1 MGGVL
6 AGTVA
11 SAARQMEISNMQ
23 ANIGVLR
30 AVRPVILGALV
41 LGAGAVDAT
50 GTLPDPTCAQFR
62 LPPLEQGS
70 MLQTTQPNGP
80 ESAMVRRSLPV
91 AVGAEFIGPT
101 RYAIGE
107 DDQIMLMEL
116 DLFTLAPGPGSCLSC
131 KRPHP
136 SVGPLLK
143 IAVRSERP
151 DLSVSGIL
159 ARVFFDLEGSA
170 NKFTFNPETNSYSFD
185 YSGYVELGSEFDG
198 VTKVEYPGKRRSI
211 NEGRSFY
218 YDLADDGTVKGALR
232 CDNVGRVPVPHCD
245 YYADAGEL
253 TYDATFRR
261 TLMPEFERIKAVS
274 EKFVSCLLE
283 PLDQVPESTRT
294 TGGEGE

>member
-1 MGGVL
+1 
-6 AGTVA
+6 
-11 SAARQMEISNMQ
+11 MQ
-23 ANIGVLR
+23 ANIGTLR
-30 AVRPVILGALV
+30 VVRSVILGALV
-41 LGAGAVDAT
+41 LGAGAAGAT
-50 GTLPDPTCAQFR
+50 DTLPDPTCAQFR

-107 DDQIMLMEL
+107 ADQIMLIEL

-131 KRPHP
+131 KRPRP

-159 ARVFFDLEGSA
+159 AGVFFDLDRSA
-170 NKFTFNPETNSYSFD
+170 NKFTFDPETKSYSFD
-185 YSGYVELGSEFDG
+185 YSGYVELDSEFDG
-198 VTKVEYPGKRRSI
+198 VTKIEYPGKRWSI
-211 NEGRSFY
+211 YEGWSFY
-218 YDLADDGTVKGALR
+218 YDLTDDGIVEGALR
-232 CDNVGRVPVPHCD
+232 CDDIGRIPVPHCD

-283 PLDQVPESTRT
+283 PLDEAPERARE